1 MENTKVL
8 IVDDEQEF
16 CNSLAERMKT
26 RGLEVAT
33 ASSGA
38 EAIQKL
44 KKDNFDTIILDLV
57 MPGMDGIETL
67 KKIKQEMP
75 EVQIILLTGQASVQ
89 KSVEAM
95 KLGAFDFVEKPD
107 EIKELLKKI
116 QEAKNQ
122 KMILIQKK
130 HEEKIKHILE
140 EKGW

>member
-95 KLGAFDFVEKPD
+95 KLGAFDFVEKPA